1 MDIRSLRPARDFAS
15 KYGAKSLVY
24 GPPGI
29 GKTPVANTAPRPLL
43 CVTEPGLFSMKTSQI
58 PTWIADTPAKIDEFF
73 AWLKTSNETKVF
85 DTICIDSI
93 SEMASIYLRDALGK
107 TTQAGN
113 KAHGQAAYG
122 KMGDKVLEHLNFL
135 FHVQNKH
142 TYLICKLDIMDTG
155 FKRPSFPGRF
165 LNTEVPHLYD
175 IILHIDTH
183 NIPGVGQYR
192 AFRTA
197 AAIDALAR
205 DRSGKLNE
213 FEPCDLTALFNKAMS

>member
-1 MDIRSLRPARDFAS
+1 MDIRSLRPASHFAS
-15 KYGAKSLVY
+15 KLGAKTLVY
-24 GPPGI
+24 GAPGT
-29 GKTPVANTAPRPLL
+29 GKTPIINTAPRPVLL
-43 CVTEPGLFSMKTSQI
+43 CTEPGLMSMRNSNV
-58 PTWIADTPAKIDEFF
+58 PTWFADTPALVDEFF
-73 AWLKTSNETKVF
+73 KWAKESSETKNF
-85 DTICIDSI
+85 DTICVDSV
-93 SEMASIYLRDALGK
+93 SEMASVYLRDALGGK
-107 TTQAGN
+107 TQAGN

-122 KMGDKVLEHLNFL
+122 KMGDKVMEHLRFL
-135 FHVQNKH
+135 FYAQYKH
-142 TYLICKLDIMDTG
+142 TYLICKLDTTDAG

-183 NIPGVGQYR
+183 NIPGVGQHK